1 MASRL
6 YDTQSCAII
15 VSMIVLKEVTKI
27 FGKKTVLDHVSL
39 TIHPGEFVC
48 VVGPSGAGKTTLLQ
62 LLIGAERVT
71 EGGIEV
77 DGVDLRAIP
86 PPALQLY
93 RRRVGCI
100 FQDYRLIPH
109 LTVRENCAFPLE
121 ASGWSDAAIHQR
133 VKEVLHI
140 LGLSALASALPADLS
155 GGEQARVAIA
165 RAVIHEPMILL
176 ADEPT
181 GNLDPQQSMEI
192 LRLFQKI
199 HQTGTTVIL
208 ATHDSGLVEALQTR
222 VVSLKNGRVVQDGR
236 GGYPVSVQSEPA
248 RHETPVKEPATI
260 PSGEFAPEKRKIK
273 ITAIHS

>member
-1 MASRL
+1 
-6 YDTQSCAII
+6 
-15 VSMIVLKEVTKI
+15 MIVLKEVTKT

-39 TIHPGEFVC
+39 TINPGEFVC
-48 VVGPSGAGKTTLLQ
+48 IVGPSGAGKTTLLK

-71 EGGIEV
+71 GGGIEV

-86 PPALQLY
+86 PPVLQLF
-93 RRRVGCI
+93 RRRVGFV

-109 LTVRENCAFPLE
+109 RTVAENCAFPLE
-121 ASGWSDAAIHQR
+121 AGVWSDAAIRER
-133 VKEVLHI
+133 VTDVLQI
-140 LGLSALASALPADLS
+140 LGLSALAAALPPDLS

-192 LRLFQKI
+192 LRLFQQI
-199 HQTGTTVIL
+199 HQAGTTVLL
-208 ATHDSGLVEALQTR
+208 ATHDSGLVSALQTR
-222 VVSLKNGRVVQDGR
+222 VVQLNNGTIVQDAK
-236 GGYPVSVQSEPA
+236 GGYPSPGSPPQSA
-248 RHETPVKEPATI
+248 KHDILATEKAQR
-260 PSGEFAPEKRKIK
+260 SGEEPPEKRKIK

>member
-1 MASRL
+1 M
-6 YDTQSCAII
+6 T
-15 VSMIVLKEVTKI
+15 SMIVLKEVTKI

-39 TIHPGEFVC
+39 TINPGEFVC
-48 VVGPSGAGKTTLLQ
+48 VVGPSGAGKTTFLE
-62 LLIGAERVT
+62 LLIGAGRVT

-86 PPALQLY
+86 PTVLQLY
-93 RRRVGCI
+93 RRRVGFI

-109 LTVRENCAFPLE
+109 RTVRENCAFPLE
-121 ASGWSDAAIHQR
+121 AAGWNDAQIKER
-133 VKEVLHI
+133 VTDVLQI
-140 LGLSALASALPADLS
+140 LGLSALASSLPLDLS

-192 LRLFQKI
+192 LRLFQQI
-199 HQTGTTVIL
+199 HQAGTTVIL

-222 VVSLKNGRVVQDGR
+222 VVYLKEGKIVQDGR
-236 GGYPVSVQSEPA
+236 GGYPGAPQTPPA
-248 RHETPVKEPATI
+248 RHEILAKEPLTN
-260 PSGEFAPEKRKIK
+260 PSGGDVPERRKIK